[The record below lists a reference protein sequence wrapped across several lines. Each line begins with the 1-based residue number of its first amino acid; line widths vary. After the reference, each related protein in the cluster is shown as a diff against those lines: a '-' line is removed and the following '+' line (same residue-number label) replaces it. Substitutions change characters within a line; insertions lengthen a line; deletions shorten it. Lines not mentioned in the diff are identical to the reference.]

1 VKNVKIYVAS
11 SWRNQTQP
19 LVVERLRQEGHQV
32 YDFRNPKQ
40 DSGPADDGFR
50 WQYIDSNWEKW
61 TIGQFIAAMDHP
73 LSQEAFEKD
82 MSALM
87 NAELLVL
94 VMPCGRSAHL
104 EMGYAVG
111 SGIPAVILMS
121 DDEPELMYKMA
132 SAFAHNLDELVQW
145 IEGYG
150 NV

>member
-1 VKNVKIYVAS
+1 MKTYVAS

-32 YDFRNPKQ
+32 YDFRNPGQ
-40 DSGPADDGFR
+40 DSDPADDGFR

-61 TIGQFIAAMDHP
+61 TISQFIAAMDHP